1 MSKSIV
7 IDKESYT
14 RTKKKLKKSLEAKGV
29 SFTLSE
35 VSDILAQSFGFKN
48 EFDMHKNY
56 FESLEQIS
64 KQEALNIPLTSEQ
77 KSLLKL
83 MAEPSESIKMQAGK
97 TADGMSGILSPW
109 SKEPVIFNDVNGNK
123 LDYNP
128 FSQIDTLSKDSH
140 NKSSF
145 DHMALMLKKLDIRKS
160 KGNIVIA
167 GKPGVGVTS
176 LVNMILNS
184 NPGRLETIDHE
195 RKLLLQD
202 KGDLRTENDLKDVML
217 RNKRGANVV
226 FGVHANSKEMA
237 IDRIKS
243 LDPNFDIS
251 SIHYLFLMHRSSDNV
266 LEIYA
271 YDMSNEHDKLQVFG
285 MEWKRK

>member
-64 KQEALNIPLTSEQ
+64 KQEVLNIPLTSEQ
-77 KSLLKL
+77 KSFLKL
-83 MAEPSESIKMQAGK
+83 MTEPSESIKMQVGK

-226 FGVHANSKEMA
+226 FGVHANSKEGA

-243 LDPNFDIS
+243 LDHNFDIR
-251 SIHYLFLMHRSSDNV
+251 SIHYLFLMHKSSDNV

>member
-251 SIHYLFLMHRSSDNV
+251 NIHYLFLMHRSSDNV